1 MPDERGDRKKKIQ
14 AHHHTRKKAGAE
26 CAEMMTLQTLPHDPM
41 YQCVNKPESYYFHL
55 GGIK

>member
-1 MPDERGDRKKKIQ
+1 MNAVIGQKNSSTSSYK
-14 AHHHTRKKAGAE
+14 KKAGAE